1 MSFGNNQVYGDDVTA
16 AYATEVYPLGTERL
30 VLGSQTGVGDQVCIF
45 VKADANLVA
54 GDVLQRKLTSTNGN
68 VSLSVGTG
76 AVNAASFAG
85 VAQGTVTVAT
95 APYCWI
101 IKRGVVSA
109 KSAAAT
115 ADNFLVLGVTA
126 ASMTTTA
133 SATTASFGYAFAAN
147 SGGFV
152 SCYIS
157 AL

>member
-1 MSFGNNQVYGDDVTA
+1 MSFANNQVFGDDVTA
-16 AYATEVYPLGTERL
+16 VYATEVYPLGTERL
-30 VLGSQTGVGDQVCIF
+30 VLGSQTGVGDQVWVF
-45 VKADANLVA
+45 VKTDGDLVA

-68 VSLSVGTG
+68 VSPSVGTG
-76 AVNAASFAG
+76 AQNAATFAG
-85 VAQGTVTVAT
+85 VAGGTVTAAT
-95 APYCWI
+95 APYCWV

-115 ADNFLVLGVTA
+115 GDNFLVVGVTA
-126 ASMTTTA
+126 KSVTTTN

>member
-1 MSFGNNQVYGDDVTA
+1 MSFGNNQVFGDDVTA
-16 AYATEVYPLGTERL
+16 VYATEVYPLGTERL

-45 VKADANLVA
+45 VKTDANLVA

-68 VSLSVGTG
+68 VSPSVGTG

-85 VAQGTVTVAT
+85 VALGTVTAAT

-115 ADNFLVLGVTA
+115 ADNFLVIGVTA
-126 ASMTTTA
+126 ASMTTTS
-133 SATTASFGYAFAAN
+133 SATTSSFGYAFAAN

-152 SCYIS
+152 SCYVS

>member
-1 MSFGNNQVYGDDVTA
+1 MSFANNQVFGDDVTA
-16 AYATEVYPLGTERL
+16 VYSTEVYPLGTERL
-30 VLGSQTGVGDQVCIF
+30 VLGSQTGVGDQVWIF
-45 VKADANLVA
+45 VKTDGDLVA

-68 VSLSVGTG
+68 VSPSVGTG

-85 VAQGTVTVAT
+85 VAGGTVTAAT

-115 ADNFLVLGVTA
+115 ADNFLVVGVTA
-126 ASMTTTA
+126 KSVTTTA

-147 SGGFV
+147 AGGFV